1 MKSVARTISKP
12 FEWVGQ
18 KTAKLVTKPVEW
30 LGQKTAEVIGG
41 IGGLLTPK
49 MPEIP
54 AWTYTPPEAPAEPA
68 GPQAPAEPAGPGA
81 SASESSEAQA
91 ERRRVLLRRK
101 KTRTLL
107 TGAQGV
113 TEDAGVVKKKLL
125 GE

>member
-1 MKSVARTISKP
+1 MGSAVKAVTKP

-18 KTAKLVTKPVEW
+18 A
-30 LGQKTAEVIGG
+30 ASNVISS

-54 AWTYTPPEAPAEPA
+54 VIEPTP
-68 GPQAPAEPAGPGA
+68 PAEPAGPGA
-81 SASESSEAQA
+81 SASESSEAQN
-91 ERRRVLLRRK
+91 ERLRVLAAKARK

-113 TEDAGVVKKKLL
+113 TEAAGAVKKRLL